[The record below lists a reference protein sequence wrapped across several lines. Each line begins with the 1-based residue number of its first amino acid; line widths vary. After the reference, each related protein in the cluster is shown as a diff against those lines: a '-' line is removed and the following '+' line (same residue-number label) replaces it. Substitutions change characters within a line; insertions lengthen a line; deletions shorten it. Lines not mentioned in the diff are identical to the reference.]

1 MRFQEKISQYQIK
14 YGEETPTV
22 SSDSSLL
29 SNTLSN
35 HTKSDNEPIERGR
48 NEGTFYESND
58 SEFIEEEMIILV
70 SLKVC
75 FQFVRITVKVNGL
88 GYMKHVG

>member
-1 MRFQEKISQYQIK
+1 M
-14 YGEETPTV
+14 

-48 NEGTFYESND
+48 NENSFYESND

-70 SLKVC
+70 STNISYCNRDQVQIQLRTQDRPLLTQNQPLRPKTTL
-75 FQFVRITVKVNGL
+75 I
-88 GYMKHVG
+88 

>member
-1 MRFQEKISQYQIK
+1 M
-14 YGEETPTV
+14 

-48 NEGTFYESND
+48 NENSFYESND

-70 SLKVC
+70 SIL
-75 FQFVRITVKVNGL
+75 VRFMTGFGITVVFQHFGKCILSGTVQ
-88 GYMKHVG
+88 Y

>member
-1 MRFQEKISQYQIK
+1 MLNISLQEKISQYQIK

-48 NEGTFYESND
+48 NENSFYESND

-70 SLKVC
+70 STFC
-75 FQFVRITVKVNGL
+75 PGTV
-88 GYMKHVG
+88 HF

>member
-1 MRFQEKISQYQIK
+1 M
-14 YGEETPTV
+14 

-48 NEGTFYESND
+48 NENSFYESND

-70 SLKVC
+70 S
-75 FQFVRITVKVNGL
+75 I
-88 GYMKHVG
+88 

>member
-1 MRFQEKISQYQIK
+1 M
-14 YGEETPTV
+14 

-48 NEGTFYESND
+48 IEGSFYESND

-70 SLKVC
+70 SFKSPLVRVKCKVDGHMLKRC
-75 FQFVRITVKVNGL
+75 QAGGSKRLKLNSLRKWTVLK
-88 GYMKHVG
+88 

>member
-1 MRFQEKISQYQIK
+1 MAEKRHLVSPLLKIRFKEKISQYQIK

-48 NEGTFYESND
+48 NENSFYESND

-70 SLKVC
+70 S
-75 FQFVRITVKVNGL
+75 
-88 GYMKHVG
+88 